1 MHALKPPK
9 DGTRES
15 RLHVSNPRSARCRS
29 EPCAS
34 LPTTARPSAPCAA
47 ASALYRPHLCHR
59 LDKPTHGL
67 LLCAKTRDAL
77 LGAQR
82 AFAERR
88 VRKRYTA
95 VVCGRVEGENG
106 EIDSDLDGRSAI
118 TAWRVVGRHRSLRL
132 GGGHLTQLALY
143 PRTGRTHQLR
153 RHCSEVLRTPI
164 VGDKQYGGDDGG
176 CGLLLAALELELAHP
191 CWPAGAPPIR
201 IATEPPPKFG
211 ALTRREHDRWQR
223 LSGEGEAA
231 AARRGA
237 ASS

>member
-1 MHALKPPK
+1 MI
-9 DGTRES
+9 GTR
-15 RLHVSNPRSARCRS
+15 RWIPR
-29 EPCAS
+29 
-34 LPTTARPSAPCAA
+34 AA

-88 VRKRYTA
+88 VRKRYAA
-95 VVCGRVEGENG
+95 VVGGRVEGESG
-106 EIDSDLDGRSAI
+106 EIDCEIDGRSAV
-118 TAWRVVGRHRSLRL
+118 TAWKVVSRHRSLRL

-164 VGDKQYGGDDGG
+164 VGDKQYGGEDGG

-191 CWPAGAPPIR
+191 CRPVGAPPLHITT
-201 IATEPPPKFG
+201 APPPKFES
-211 ALTRREHDRWQR
+211 LTRREHRRWEL
-223 LSGEGEAA
+223 LSDEPPAA
-231 AARRGA
+231 ASCSVDGGVGGG
-237 ASS
+237 